1 MNNRVSA
8 LLAALGATTIYGMN
22 HTIAK
27 VVMPHYIGAFGFI
40 MLRVVGASI
49 LFWTVGLFT
58 PKETIDR
65 KDYLRI
71 FFAAFLGMCINM
83 LMFFKGLQLSTP
95 INSGVIVTLTPI
107 IILILSAF
115 FLKEKLNGAKF
126 LGITLGFSG
135 ALLLILYGNTTQIVN
150 APNVPLGNTMMLI
163 NSVSYGA
170 YLVMVK
176 PLTKKYS
183 TVTLMKWMFLLGVF
197 MTFPVTYPEA
207 SAVSWSTLPFE
218 AIWRMAFVIVGTT
231 FLTYMLNV
239 YALKSLP
246 PTTIGAFTYLQPL
259 ITIVYA
265 VFTGNDVLDGVKIAA
280 CLLVFLGVYLVS
292 RKIKAGEETLVKDF
306 FKGSSKF

>member
-1 MNNRVSA
+1 MNSRVLA
-8 LLAALGATTIYGMN
+8 LFAAFGATTIYGMN

-40 MLRVVGASI
+40 MLRVVGAAL
-49 LFWTVGLFT
+49 LFWTVSLFT
-58 PKETIDR
+58 PKEKIER

-71 FFAAFLGMCINM
+71 FFAALMGMCLNM

-115 FLKEKLNGAKF
+115 FLKEKLTNLKF

-135 ALLLILYGNTTQIVN
+135 GLLLILYGNTSQVSN
-150 APNVPLGNTMMLI
+150 APNVTLGNLMMLI
-163 NSVSYGA
+163 NSISFGA
-170 YLVMVK
+170 YLVIVK

-183 TVTLMKWMFLLGVF
+183 TITLMKWMFLLGVF
-197 MTFPVTYPEA
+197 LTFPITYREA
-207 SAVSWSTLPFE
+207 SAVSWSTLPFD
-218 AIWRMAFVIVGTT
+218 AIWRMGFVIIGTT
-231 FLTYMLNV
+231 FLTYLLNV
-239 YALKSLP
+239 YALKTLP
-246 PTTIGAFTYLQPL
+246 ATTIGAFTYLQPL

-265 VFTGNDVLDGVKIAA
+265 VFTGNDTLDAIKVSA

-292 RKIKAGEETLVKDF
+292 KKIAVNQV
-306 FKGSSKF
+306 